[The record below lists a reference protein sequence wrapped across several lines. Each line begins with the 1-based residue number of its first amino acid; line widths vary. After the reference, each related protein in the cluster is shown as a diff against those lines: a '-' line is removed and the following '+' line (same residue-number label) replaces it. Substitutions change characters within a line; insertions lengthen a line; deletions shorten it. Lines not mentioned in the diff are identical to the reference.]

1 MSLLRHD
8 EIYPCD
14 EGATTQ
20 GHALAHRMDE
30 FRAGYSLAGYA
41 PAEPASASP
50 AGVHHAI
57 PSVRRPSEMQRI
69 ENSVLTA
76 CLTQGDNPTEF
87 LTRTSNAANAAKLA
101 DLRTQVESAETNY
114 YNHQPPSSPNVPVA
128 PEEFQAISHATGEL
142 DRVSFEVG

>member
-76 CLTQGDNPTEF
+76 CLTQGDNPK
-87 LTRTSNAANAAKLA
+87 LTL
-101 DLRTQVESAETNY
+101 
-114 YNHQPPSSPNVPVA
+114 SSPEVWPDR
-128 PEEFQAISHATGEL
+128 FEL
-142 DRVSFEVG
+142 GVLLSRASVTIKG

>member
-76 CLTQGDNPTEF
+76 CLTQGDNPILWLRGRLLSSLF
-87 LTRTSNAANAAKLA
+87 ASVAFALVTRTILLA
-101 DLRTQVESAETNY
+101 SCHSD
-114 YNHQPPSSPNVPVA
+114 
-128 PEEFQAISHATGEL
+128 EEA
-142 DRVSFEVG
+142 R

>member
-41 PAEPASASP
+41 PADPASASP

-76 CLTQGDNPTEF
+76 CLTQGDNPTPGA
-87 LTRTSNAANAAKLA
+87 RS
-101 DLRTQVESAETNY
+101 
-114 YNHQPPSSPNVPVA
+114 PPSQSA
-128 PEEFQAISHATGEL
+128 PLGRARR
-142 DRVSFEVG
+142 RVVLLPR

>member
-1 MSLLRHD
+1 HD

-30 FRAGYSLAGYA
+30 FRAGYSLAAYA

-57 PSVRRPSEMQRI
+57 PSLRRPSEMQRI

-76 CLTQGDNPTEF
+76 CLTQGDKPKYHVVFIPKATAEGAIWKSPPATRGDFPCPGPTEGMP
-87 LTRTSNAANAAKLA
+87 
-101 DLRTQVESAETNY
+101 NY
-114 YNHQPPSSPNVPVA
+114 RRA
-128 PEEFQAISHATGEL
+128 
-142 DRVSFEVG
+142 FEAG

>member
-76 CLTQGDNPTEF
+76 CLTQGDNPNDTLVEAHVVLGLRHWKTSLGF
-87 LTRTSNAANAAKLA
+87 LRAGNRKNT
-101 DLRTQVESAETNY
+101 D
-114 YNHQPPSSPNVPVA
+114 
-128 PEEFQAISHATGEL
+128 
-142 DRVSFEVG
+142 

>member
-76 CLTQGDNPTEF
+76 CLTQGDNPNPLLRAA
-87 LTRTSNAANAAKLA
+87 LTARA
-101 DLRTQVESAETNY
+101 LRY
-114 YNHQPPSSPNVPVA
+114 RRYP
-128 PEEFQAISHATGEL
+128 
-142 DRVSFEVG
+142 

>member
-50 AGVHHAI
+50 AGVHRAI

-76 CLTQGDNPTEF
+76 CLTQGDNPKPILSILGPES
-87 LTRTSNAANAAKLA
+87 LDWRRQA
-101 DLRTQVESAETNY
+101 DVN
-114 YNHQPPSSPNVPVA
+114 
-128 PEEFQAISHATGEL
+128 
-142 DRVSFEVG
+142 

>member
-76 CLTQGDNPTEF
+76 CLTQGDNPSKR
-87 LTRTSNAANAAKLA
+87 LNLQHYSIGTS
-101 DLRTQVESAETNY
+101 TNLIL
-114 YNHQPPSSPNVPVA
+114 V
-128 PEEFQAISHATGEL
+128 
-142 DRVSFEVG
+142 RVWAGK